1 MSIVNV
7 ICYLGIVIIASSFIF
22 IPNRIA
28 GFIKPLTGFAII
40 LALAQFLIEGYYWQ
54 FLTSYLLLFF
64 LIITAFFFKD
74 RQSKIQKKPIKIS
87 LILLILVTIVPWSIF
102 LPVPKLP
109 SPKGQYPVGTS
120 IFRWIDHDR
129 SEQLTTDTSDFRNV
143 VVQAWYPR
151 TSDAIGN
158 HSKYIDGLNNLP
170 NKIGILPRFIFDHFD
185 QVETHGML
193 NAQISSAQKQWPVII
208 FLTGNGAARAFY
220 TGIVRGLA
228 SHGFVVLAMDHP
240 YEAMITQ
247 LANDEVVTPIELYS
261 SNDPDLTNFMENRL
275 NTRIADVQFVINKII
290 HENESADGFLSKLDT
305 NRMMITGH
313 SLGGATAGAALAH
326 DPRLKAAA
334 NLDGTLYGELPES
347 YGPRPFLLLE
357 SKKGD
362 SIRYMRYENGNQK
375 LFKQFG
381 GGFRYEIIE
390 ADHYSFT
397 DVPFFLAF
405 PTRVLASKF
414 LNFGNI
420 AKKTQHATVDILN
433 VFFKGAMEKDF
444 SKIDSIGEQYGLM
457 QKQIN
462 R

>member
-1 MSIVNV
+1 MSTVNI
-7 ICYLGIVIIASSFIF
+7 ICYLGIVTIASSFIL

-28 GFIKPLTGFAII
+28 GIIKPLAGFAIL
-40 LALAQFLIEGYYWQ
+40 LALAQLLMEGYYWQ
-54 FLTSYLLLFF
+54 FLPSYLLLC
-64 LIITAFFFKD
+64 LLMITAFFLKN
-74 RQSKIQKKPIKIS
+74 RQDKIQKKSIQFSIIF
-87 LILLILVTIVPWSIF
+87 LILCSIVPWSIF

-109 SPKGQYPVGTS
+109 KPLGQYRVGTK
-120 IFRWIDHDR
+120 IFRWIDSNRH
-129 SEQLTTDTSDFRNV
+129 EQLTTNPSDYRNV

-151 TSDAIGN
+151 PADAIGN
-158 HSKYIDGLNNLP
+158 HSKYIDGLHNLP

-208 FLTGNGAARAFY
+208 FLTGNEAARAFY
-220 TGIVRGLA
+220 TGIVSGLV

-247 LANDEVVTPIELYS
+247 LANGEVVTPIEVHS

-275 NTRIADVQFVINKII
+275 NTRIADIQYVINKII
-290 HENESADGFLSKLDT
+290 HQNESADDFLSKLDT
-305 NRMMITGH
+305 NRIMITGH
-313 SLGGATAGAALAH
+313 SLGGATAGAAMAH

-397 DVPFFLAF
+397 DVPFFLAL
-405 PTRVLASKF
+405 PTRAIAGKF
-414 LNFGNI
+414 LNFGNVT
-420 AKKTQHATVDILN
+420 KKTQHATIDILN
-433 VFFKGAMEKDF
+433 VFFKGAMKNDF
-444 SKIDSIGEQYGLM
+444 SRIDSIGAHYGLI
-457 QKQIN
+457 QKQIIK
-462 R
+462 